1 MSNETQ
7 VKTEQ
12 NGALNKLKTEFG
24 QVNLSDGNEQKKAA
38 ALSFSGGG
46 LYIGLKLNSKTNPRT
61 GAIEESPRITA
72 IYGKNN
78 YLDLPINGKWWKEF
92 ADFAMK
98 MSVALDGVAMVSANS
113 NGDEEYAKQLMAKFR
128 GA

>member
-7 VKTEQ
+7 AKTEQ
-12 NGALNKLKTEFG
+12 NSAMDKLKSEFG
-24 QVNLSDGNEQKKAA
+24 QVNLSTGEEQKKAA

-46 LYIGLKLNSKTNPRT
+46 LYIGLKVNSKTNPKT
-61 GAIEESPRITA
+61 GAVEESPRITT

-78 YLDLPINGKWWKEF
+78 YLELPINGKWWKEF

-98 MSVALDGVAMVSANS
+98 MSVALDGVSMVSANC

>member
-7 VKTEQ
+7 KSDQ
-12 NGALNKLKTEFG
+12 NSTLNKLRNEFG
-24 QVNLSDGNEQKKAA
+24 QVNLTDGSEQKKAA

-46 LYIGLKLNSKTNPRT
+46 LYIGLKINTRTNPRT
-61 GAIEESPRITA
+61 GAIEESPRLTTI
-72 IYGKNN
+72 IGKNN
-78 YLDLPINGKWWKEF
+78 YFDLPINGKWWKEF
-92 ADFAMK
+92 ADFALK
-98 MSVALDGVAMVSANS
+98 MSIALDGVAMVSANS